1 MGRRGRK
8 RARDRGGSVAAAAT
22 DYADA
27 EGNVLTLRDSI
38 SARTAAKLEAG
49 EGGPGTTQE
58 DRWQRRTE
66 MLFERYAVR
75 WTIAG
80 LPMESQ
86 RELLGRFR
94 MADSDTRR
102 WIRQTIDR
110 HMEANPPQ

>member
-8 RARDRGGSVAAAAT
+8 RAREQGTGAPAPST
-22 DYADA
+22 DYTDD
-27 EGNVLTLRDSI
+27 EGNVLTLRDSL
-38 SARTAAKLEAG
+38 SARTAAKLEEH
-49 EGGPGTTQE
+49 EGGPGTSQD

-66 MLFERYAVR
+66 MLFERYTVR

-80 LPMESQ
+80 LPMDSQ
-86 RELLGRFR
+86 KELLGRFR

-110 HMEANPPQ
+110 HMEENPPR